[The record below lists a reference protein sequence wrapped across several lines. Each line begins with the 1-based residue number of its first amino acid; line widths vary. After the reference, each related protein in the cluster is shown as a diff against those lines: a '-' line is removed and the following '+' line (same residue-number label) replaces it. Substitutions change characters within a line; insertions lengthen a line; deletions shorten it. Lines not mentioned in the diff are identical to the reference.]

1 MQLFKFSAANELLI
15 YNKIGDYLK
24 GIQLM
29 KTLEGEFE
37 KYKSGLGASYVFVFS
52 FTFAGIY
59 IGAGN
64 YKKALGW
71 LHRITNHHEQNIRID
86 LQCFARIIEL
96 LIHYEL
102 RNEINLPYYV
112 RSVYRYLFKKKHL
125 FKFEKIIMEFIRR
138 KIPRINS
145 RKDLNKAF
153 IELRHDLLL
162 LKKDAYEAGA
172 FNYFDFISWLESKIQ
187 RRSFAEIVQEKSKS
201 PK

>member
-1 MQLFKFSAANELLI
+1 
-15 YNKIGDYLK
+15 
-24 GIQLM
+24 
-29 KTLEGEFE
+29 
-37 KYKSGLGASYVFVFS
+37 
-52 FTFAGIY
+52 
-59 IGAGN
+59 
-64 YKKALGW
+64 
-71 LHRITNHHEQNIRID
+71 
-86 LQCFARIIEL
+86 
-96 LIHYEL
+96 
-102 RNEINLPYYV
+102 
-112 RSVYRYLFKKKHL
+112 
-125 FKFEKIIMEFIRR
+125 MEFIRR